1 MSPWVLTVAGS
12 REDFSAVGRMR
23 LRSFPLVANF
33 FLDKIEQ
40 PISYKR
46 MFCWRLEPSYTVYS
60 KWHTLQNHVEII
72 GRTQTNIHGVSF
84 FFCQIA
90 RAPFFCKQ
98 GFDQSAYAIQTSYE
112 AVIFIGEKTK
122 LFSLK
127 RKQTRERIGFHCNGN
142 TADFACISKDISN
155 MQLPIIC
162 V

>member
-1 MSPWVLTVAGS
+1 MAELYCYCIASSLLLVWSSSSYFSQWIPLIKRTPWPSSDFRTADNSQLESLQKKCWRWENYNEKESWTFMSPWVLTVAGS

-46 MFCWRLEPSYTVYS
+46 MVCWRLEPSYTVYS

-84 FFCQIA
+84 FFV
-90 RAPFFCKQ
+90 R
-98 GFDQSAYAIQTSYE
+98 
-112 AVIFIGEKTK
+112 
-122 LFSLK
+122 
-127 RKQTRERIGFHCNGN
+127 
-142 TADFACISKDISN
+142 
-155 MQLPIIC
+155 
-162 V
+162 